1 MSKKLREANAGIGTS
16 HDLIFQDSKIKH
28 PSKHD
33 HKSES
38 SLVLDKESGEVI
50 CNICGR
56 VIANKELTIE
66 QSTHGLDNLMVSN
79 SRMYDKGLPTVIG
92 SIHKDFDGRTLP
104 ADAKVKFGRLRLLDN
119 RIKSESSPSAIVKPF
134 LLLDGVKAK
143 LAIPDHAA
151 EKAVY
156 LFRKFMTQPRQ
167 PRRYSSMMLASLYAA
182 CRITGTPRTIQ
193 EIAAASD
200 VRKRMIVRDY
210 RILVESLDLS
220 FEPYKPSEFVTRI
233 CTGLGLTE
241 KIRRHAVYI
250 LAKVKQDIF
259 YGKSPMALAAAAVY
273 ISCKSNAE
281 RINQWKIASLVGI
294 SNVSLRNM
302 YLLLMGNIV

>member
-1 MSKKLREANAGIGTS
+1 MNTEIGMS
-16 HDLIFQDSKIKH
+16 HDLIFQNSKINH
-28 PSKHD
+28 LSKHD
-33 HKSES
+33 HKSEE

-56 VIANKELTIE
+56 VVANKELMTE
-66 QSTHGLDNLMVSN
+66 QGSHGLDSLMVMA
-79 SRMYDKGLPTVIG
+79 SRMHDKGLSTVIG
-92 SIHKDFDGRTLP
+92 SINKDFGGRTLP
-104 ADAKVKFGRLRLLDN
+104 ADAKAKFGRLRLLDN
-119 RIKSESSPSAIVKPF
+119 RIKSQSSPSATVKPF

-151 EKAVY
+151 EKAAH
-156 LFRKFMTQPRQ
+156 LFRKFMMQPRQ

-193 EIAAASD
+193 EIAVAAD
-200 VRKRMIVRDY
+200 VRKRLIVRDY
-210 RILVESLDLS
+210 RVLVESLDLS

-241 KIRRHAVYI
+241 KIRRHAISI

-259 YGKSPMALAAAAVY
+259 YGKSPIALAAAAVY

-281 RINQWKIASLVGI
+281 RINQWRIASLVGI

-302 YLLLMGNIV
+302 YLLLKVNIA

>member
-1 MSKKLREANAGIGTS
+1 MYKKPETNAKFDAS
-16 HDLIFQDSKIKH
+16 RDLIFQNGKTNH
-28 PSKHD
+28 PFRHD
-33 HKSES
+33 HESEE

-66 QSTHGLDNLMVSN
+66 QSAYSSDNLKASP
-79 SRMYDKGLPTVIG
+79 SRMYDKGLPTVMG
-92 SIHKDFDGRTLP
+92 SIHKDFGGRILP
-104 ADAKVKFGRLRLLDN
+104 ADAKAKFGRLRLLDN
-119 RIKSESSPSAIVKPF
+119 RIKSQSSPSTMVKPF

-143 LAIPDHAA
+143 LAIPDHAV
-151 EKAVY
+151 EKAVH
-156 LFRKFMTQPRQ
+156 LFRKFMIQPRQ
-167 PRRYSSMMLASLYAA
+167 PRRYASMMLASLYAA

-193 EIAAASD
+193 EIASASD
-200 VRKRMIVRDY
+200 VKKRLILRDY

-241 KIRRHAVYI
+241 KVSRQAVSI
-250 LAKVKQDIF
+250 LAKVKQDLF
-259 YGKSPMALAAAAVY
+259 YGKSPIALAAAAVY
-273 ISCKSNAE
+273 ISCKNNAE
-281 RINQWKIASLVGI
+281 RINQWRIASSVGI

-302 YLLLMGNIV
+302 YLLLKGNIA